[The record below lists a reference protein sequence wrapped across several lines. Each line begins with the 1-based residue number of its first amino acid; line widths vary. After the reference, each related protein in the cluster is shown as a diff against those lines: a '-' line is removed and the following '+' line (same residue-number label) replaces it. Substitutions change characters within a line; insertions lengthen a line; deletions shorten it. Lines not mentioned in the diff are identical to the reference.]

1 MPSYIMYIKVE
12 RNKDGNTIEHKSIDA
27 ANKIAAIKAAQK
39 IAEKHDYDSYVLMNR
54 RADMIYA
61 VENSVEIPI
70 E

>member
-27 ANKIAAIKAAQK
+27 ANKRNAIKAAK
-39 IAEKHDYDSYVLMNR
+39 EIAEKHDYDSYVLMNS

-61 VENSVEIPI
+61 IENSVEIPI
-70 E
+70 I